1 MLPSS
6 TPLVEGSDEFKQPAA
21 TETVTVAVAEEV
33 MAPPKDSVVQENDPH
48 NQESLPTAK
57 HTAVETKKKETFQRT
72 LLEARIA
79 YDQAARRSSTATTL
93 LGAASPDTS
102 TPSSFGRTAEIEKE
116 PQKTIVNN
124 VLATVFSMTEPE
136 EIDQV
141 VADDE
146 EVPAESLLLMV
157 DSSVQETEE
166 EDVKVAEDTSRF
178 DRVDPYQGMSLE
190 DKAFAILSDLG
201 MINGRE

>member
-1 MLPSS
+1 
-6 TPLVEGSDEFKQPAA
+6 
-21 TETVTVAVAEEV
+21 
-33 MAPPKDSVVQENDPH
+33 MAPPKDSVVRENDPQ

-79 YDQAARRSSTATTL
+79 YDQAARRSSTATL
-93 LGAASPDTS
+93 LAAS
-102 TPSSFGRTAEIEKE
+102 TPSSFGRTTEIEKE
-116 PQKTIVNN
+116 PQKTIVDN

-136 EIDQV
+136 EIVAVNDRVLSEDHDQV
-141 VADDE
+141 VADDK
-146 EVPAESLLLMV
+146 EVPAESLLWMV
-157 DSSVQETEE
+157 DSSEQETEE
-166 EDVKVAEDTSRF
+166 DDVKVSAKDTSRF
-178 DRVDPYQGMSLE
+178 DDDRVDPYHGMSLE